1 MHEKTFYLIRHA
13 EPDFP
18 NGEKMYLGQKADLPL
33 SPAGLEQAAQLGRDF
48 RSVKL
53 DAVYTSPLLR
63 ARQTAAPIAGAGVP
77 LCELEALRELSAGEW
92 DGCTFADV
100 RAKYPQ
106 YFAQD
111 VVFSCPPGGESDEEG
126 LARGRAALA
135 AIERET
141 PHCAAIVAHSAL
153 IRLLLCDLLGRSL
166 HEKKALRQR
175 YAAVSVLRLS
185 QGVWTVEQTGLSARD
200 AVQHTGGR
208 TEQA

>member
-63 ARQTAAPIAGAGVP
+63 ARQTAAPIAGASVP

-106 YFAQD
+106 YFAQG
-111 VVFSCPPGGESDEEG
+111 VVFSCPPGGESDEQG
-126 LARGRAALA
+126 LARARRALA
-135 AIERET
+135 QIERET
-141 PHCAAIVAHSAL
+141 PHSALIVAHAAL
-153 IRLLLCDLLGRSL
+153 IRLLLCALLGRPLS
-166 HEKKALRQR
+166 EKKQLRQKH
-175 YAAVSVLRLS
+175 AAISVLTYAEGCWRVES
-185 QGVWTVEQTGLSARD
+185 TGVTLDSGAKE
-200 AVQHTGGR
+200 
-208 TEQA
+208 